1 MSNPI
6 DAFTAS
12 AYFDAGL
19 WFVTLYDKVYDL
31 FDYDFPDDNKLDP
44 TKIDFELIKH
54 LFTNITRVR
63 RYEECN
69 IKERTEV
76 EISLSQVEK
85 ELLNEVRSNEKYLT
99 IAADNKVVVI
109 KTNGMSIY
117 HYGEETEDLKKLA
130 ESIHK
135 ALPKKQ
141 KDKKIPKINL
151 IKFSQGDYY
160 TVERDIRPTN
170 INLEENYNDDFKP
183 VYKDI
188 KSFLEKRCSGLVLL
202 HGDAGTG
209 KTSLIRHLIT
219 NVDRDY
225 VIVPNS
231 IASRLGDPD
240 LVSFIVDNTDSVFIL
255 EDCEQLLEDRGEN
268 SFNNAITTILN
279 MSDGLLSDVCN
290 IKFICTFNAQIG
302 KIDKALLRKGRCAA
316 KYKFDKLSA
325 DKVRVLNEKYNLGH
339 EKIEAM
345 TLAEVY
351 NADKTDYTEK
361 KKTEKLGF

>member
-6 DAFTAS
+6 DAFTSS
-12 AYFDAGL
+12 AFFDAGL
-19 WFVTLYDKVYDL
+19 WFVVLYDKVYDL
-31 FDYDFPDDNKLDP
+31 FDYEFPNDGKLDP
-44 TKIDFELIKH
+44 EKIDFELIKH
-54 LFTNITRVR
+54 LFTNVIRVR

-69 IKERTEV
+69 IKEQTEV
-76 EISLSQVEK
+76 EKSMSYVDKTLFED
-85 ELLNEVRSNEKYLT
+85 LRSNEQYLT
-99 IAADNKVVVI
+99 IAADNKVIVV
-109 KTNGMSIY
+109 KTNGISIY
-117 HYGEETEDLKKLA
+117 HYGENSEYLKKLA
-130 ESIHK
+130 ESIYNI
-135 ALPKKQ
+135 LPKKE
-141 KDKKIPKINL
+141 KDKRIPKINL
-151 IKFSQGDYY
+151 IKCSQGDYY
-160 TVERDIRPTN
+160 TVENDIRPTT
-170 INLEENYNDDFKP
+170 INLDENYNDDFKP
-183 VYKDI
+183 VYNDI
-188 KSFLEKRCSGLVLL
+188 KKFLEERCSGLVLL

-219 NVDRDY
+219 NVDKDY

-255 EDCEQLLEDRGEN
+255 EDCEQLLEDREEN

-316 KYKFDKLSA
+316 KYKFDKLSV

-339 EKIEAM
+339 KKIEAM

-351 NADKTDYTEK
+351 NSDKPDYTE